1 MNLKSYQLS
10 DSQIEQLKTGI
21 KSSLS
26 IPLID
31 SLEDFI
37 WEAIFCYAKGV
48 ELVDPLFTL
57 RKKLLFDVVDKPSK
71 IGWSAKSLQCNIY
84 ENCEFELVIQRA
96 DIFKKQKELGFD
108 NLTKE
113 TDPNTLGEALL
124 VHWHKKVIED
134 AKVQEVEDF
143 RVCVLLKTSDNTK
156 YAYFEEDLALYSK
169 DDLYWRW
176 TNDTKTGLQGVR
188 KSDDFVV
195 YRWYPNQKQ
204 FFERFK
210 LYDNASIINLEIERK
225 SMEELINLLGFK
237 K

>member
-10 DSQIEQLKTGI
+10 DSQIEKLKTGI

-37 WEAIFCYAKGV
+37 WEAIFCYAKEV

-71 IGWSAKSLQCNIY
+71 IGWSAKSLQCNVNK
-84 ENCEFELVIQRA
+84 NCEFELVIQRA
-96 DIFKKQKELGFD
+96 DIFKKQTELGFE

-113 TDPNTLGEALL
+113 TDPNILGEALL
-124 VHWHKKVIED
+124 VHWHKKVIAD
-134 AKVQEVEDF
+134 AKIQEVKDF
-143 RVCVLLKTSDNTK
+143 RVCVLLKTSDNSK
-156 YAYFEEDLALYSK
+156 YAYFEEDLAMYSK
-169 DDLYWRW
+169 DDLYWKW
-176 TNDTKTGLQGVR
+176 TNDTKTGLQGIR
-188 KSDDFVV
+188 KADDFIV

-210 LYDNASIINLEIERK
+210 LYDNASIFNLEIERK
-225 SMEELINLLGFK
+225 SMDELINLLGFK
-237 K
+237 Q

>member
-1 MNLKSYQLS
+1 MNLKSYQL
-10 DSQIEQLKTGI
+10 DEEQLERLKVGI

-48 ELVDPLFTL
+48 ELVDPLYTL
-57 RKKLLFDVVDKPSK
+57 RKKLLFDVVDTPSRT
-71 IGWSAKSLQCNIY
+71 GWSAKSLQWNIY

-96 DIFKKQKELGFD
+96 DIFKKQKDLGFE

-113 TDPNTLGEALL
+113 SDPNLLGEALM
-124 VHWHKKVIED
+124 VHWHKKVKED
-134 AKVQEVEDF
+134 AVIQDVDDF
-143 RVCVLLKTSDNTK
+143 RVCILLKTRDNTK
-156 YAYFEEDLALYSK
+156 YAYFEEELAMYTK
-169 DDLYWRW
+169 DDLYWKW
-176 TNDTKTGLQGVR
+176 TNDSKTGLQGIR
-188 KSDDFVV
+188 KSDNFVV

-210 LYDNASIINLEIERK
+210 LYDNASIFNLEIERK
-225 SMEELINLLGFK
+225 SMENLIDLLGFK
-237 K
+237 E